1 MARSCSICTAR
12 VPVVALAILH
22 VRVHLLPETYEFS
35 RDLAQ
40 VPDKQGDHAVL
51 LASGEPFE
59 VFTQLKVS
67 HNTKFKLRAHKDCPL
82 REVAHPMFARVAC
95 EDYAETFLSCFT
107 NLGNVHI
114 FLVPGCRVGDSP
126 GVGGARGCSGGR
138 EVLSISAG
146 RGQGVE
152 RRAGPVVGR
161 DSC

>member
-95 EDYAETFLSCFT
+95 EDYAKTFLSCFT
-107 NLGNVHI
+107 SLGNVHI
-114 FLVPGCRVGDSP
+114 FLVPGLGTQIFYFCIWKD
-126 GVGGARGCSGGR
+126 
-138 EVLSISAG
+138 ISNIN
-146 RGQGVE
+146 
-152 RRAGPVVGR
+152 
-161 DSC
+161 SCVFKHQRQVFH